1 MGGKRD
7 KQYSHSILSFQNV
20 WQTRRKKKKL
30 QYTQAAT
37 CVANIEKYF
46 EIQQYM
52 LNRWILRAFLN
63 EDFDCGV
70 VMSYGTLFQIT
81 GPVGYL
87 KRMFD
92 QSI

>member
-1 MGGKRD
+1 M
-7 KQYSHSILSFQNV
+7 
-20 WQTRRKKKKL
+20 
-30 QYTQAAT
+30 
-37 CVANIEKYF
+37 ANIEKYL

-52 LNRWILRAFLN
+52 LNRWSLRAFLN

-70 VMSYGTLFQIT
+70 VMTYGTLFQIT

-92 QSI
+92 QSILF